1 SLRQALKAAGRGM
14 EMQVTNYRER
24 VAAVDPVG
32 GRGLADLKEI
42 VQLVEDDLVK
52 VEELFEVQCRSDVAL
67 VGEIARYMR
76 EGGGKRIRPA
86 LLLLAS
92 RTCGFRGE
100 RAIVLASV

>member
-1 SLRQALKAAGRGM
+1 M
-14 EMQVTNYRER
+14 
-24 VAAVDPVG
+24 AAVDPVG

-100 RAIVLASV
+100 RAIVLAKSERFQPRGK